1 MVWPFTAS
9 VTVKFELA
17 AFRPALA
24 GLSVVAVL
32 AVTGVLVRPFEE
44 PAWQVVRSKQPALKL
59 DSLQGA
65 LGQGVTVG
73 LLGGFRAIVA
83 DFFWIKTNAVW
94 EDNDLPSTQT
104 FIKLVTAID
113 PRPLYFWQNGARMI
127 AYDMPNWRI
136 TEEGG
141 YDKVPQSRQRQI
153 DEEQSGVALKYLR
166 EAFGHHPDAALLH
179 VEIANVYL
187 NRLKDSASAAE
198 AYRLAA
204 QQPNAPFYAARIHAE
219 LLRRLGRNAE
229 AYDWL
234 KNLYPKLPK
243 VVDPAAGVTEFQVES
258 AMAPVV
264 LERIRE
270 VEKELN
276 IPDSEAFKP

>member
-1 MVWPFTAS
+1 M
-9 VTVKFELA
+9 KFDPA

-24 GLSVVAVL
+24 GLIVVVVL
-32 AVTGVLVRPFEE
+32 AITGAVVRPFEE
-44 PAWQVVRSKQPALKL
+44 PAWQFVRGKQPALKL

-83 DFFWIKTNAVW
+83 DFFWIKTNSVW
-94 EDNDLPSTQT
+94 EDTDLPATQT

-113 PRPLYFWQNGARMI
+113 PRPLYFWQNGSRMI

-141 YDKVPQSRQRQI
+141 YDKVPQARQRKI
-153 DEEQSGVALKYLR
+153 DEEQSGVALRYLH
-166 EAFGHHPDAALLH
+166 EAFGHHPDSALLY

-187 NRLKDSASAAE
+187 NRLKDNASAAE
-198 AYRLAA
+198 AYRRASE
-204 QQPNAPFYAARIHAE
+204 QPNAPFFAARIYAE
-219 LLRRLGRNAE
+219 LLRKMGRNAE

-234 KNLYPKLPK
+234 KKLYPTLPK
-243 VVDPAAGVTEFQVES
+243 AADASRGITEFQVES

-264 LERIRE
+264 LGRIRE
-270 VEKELN
+270 LEQELN
-276 IPDSEAFKP
+276 IPEGESFKP

>member
-1 MVWPFTAS
+1 MKS
-9 VTVKFELA
+9 NLA
-17 AFRPALA
+17 AYRPALA
-24 GLSVVAVL
+24 GLLVVGVL
-32 AVTGVLVRPFEE
+32 TLTGALVRPFEE
-44 PAWQVVRSKQPALKL
+44 PAWQFVRSKQPALKL

-83 DFFWIKTNAVW
+83 DFFWIKTNSVW

-136 TEEGG
+136 VEEGG
-141 YDKVPQSRQRQI
+141 YDVVPQARQRQI

-166 EAFGHHPDAALLH
+166 EAFGHHPNAALLH
-179 VEIANVYL
+179 VEVANVYL
-187 NRLKDSASAAE
+187 NRLKDNVSAAE
-198 AYRLAA
+198 AYRLASL
-204 QQPNAPFYAARIHAE
+204 QPDAPFYAARIYAE
-219 LLRRLGRNAE
+219 LLRRMGRNAE

-234 KNLYPKLPK
+234 KKLYTTLPK
-243 VVDPAAGVTEFQVES
+243 APDAARGITDFQVES

-264 LERIRE
+264 LERIHE
-270 VEKELN
+270 LEKELN
-276 IPDSEAFKP
+276 ISDGESFKP

>member
-1 MVWPFTAS
+1 
-9 VTVKFELA
+9 VKFELA

-24 GLSVVAVL
+24 GLVVVVVL
-32 AVTGVLVRPFEE
+32 AITGAVVRPFEE
-44 PAWQVVRSKQPALKL
+44 PAWQFVRAQQPALKL

-83 DFFWIKTNAVW
+83 DFFWIKTNSVW
-94 EDNDLPSTQT
+94 EDNDLPATQT

-113 PRPLYFWQNGARMI
+113 PRPLYFWQNGSRMI

-141 YDKVPQSRQRQI
+141 YDKVPQPRQRKI
-153 DEEQSGVALKYLR
+153 DEEQSGVALRYLN
-166 EAFGHHPDAALLH
+166 EAFGHHPNSALLY

-187 NRLKDSASAAE
+187 NRLKDTASAAE
-198 AYRLAA
+198 AYRKASE
-204 QQPNAPFYAARIHAE
+204 QPNAPFYAARIYAE
-219 LLRRLGRNAE
+219 LLRKMGRKAE

-234 KNLYPKLPK
+234 KKLYSTLPK
-243 VVDPAAGVTEFQVES
+243 TVDAARGITDFQVES

-264 LERIRE
+264 LERIHE
-270 VEKELN
+270 LEKELN
-276 IPDSEAFKP
+276 IPDGESFKP

>member
-1 MVWPFTAS
+1 M
-9 VTVKFELA
+9 KFEPTA
-17 AFRPALA
+17 YRPALA
-24 GLSVVAVL
+24 GFLVVVVL
-32 AVTGVLVRPFEE
+32 AITGAVVRPFEE
-44 PAWQVVRSKQPALKL
+44 PAWQFVRAKQPALKL

-83 DFFWIKTNAVW
+83 DFFWIQTNSVW
-94 EDNDLPSTQT
+94 EDTDLPATQT

-141 YDKVPQSRQRQI
+141 YDKVPKARQRQI
-153 DEEQSGVALKYLR
+153 DEEQSGVALRYLN
-166 EAFGHHPDAALLH
+166 EAFGHHPDSALLY

-198 AYRLAA
+198 AYRNASK
-204 QQPNAPFYAARIHAE
+204 QPNAPFFAARIYAE
-219 LLRRLGRNAE
+219 LLRRMGRNAE
-229 AYDWL
+229 AYAWL
-234 KNLYPKLPK
+234 KQLYPTLPK
-243 VVDPAAGVTEFQVES
+243 APDAARGITEFQVES

-264 LERIRE
+264 MERIRE
-270 VEKELN
+270 LEKELN
-276 IPDSEAFKP
+276 IPEGESFKP